1 MKQKTIAERMNAEG
15 IIRSE
20 PATWVDNES
29 VMQAGRLILTKA
41 HLLFMLNG
49 ALDVAIPIDLDTINS
64 ISNGQLFTDPNI
76 LTITYLQYNT
86 SRFSVLNYEEW
97 EHDIEQQRMQ
107 PNV

>member
-1 MKQKTIAERMNAEG
+1 MKQKTIEDRMKAEG
-15 IIRSE
+15 IVKSE

-49 ALDVAIPIDLDTINS
+49 ALDIAIPIDLDTVNS
-64 ISNGQLFTDPNI
+64 ISHEHLLTDHNI
-76 LTITYLQYNT
+76 LAVTYLQYHT
-86 SRFSVLNYEEW
+86 ARFSVLNYEEW
-97 EHDIEQQRMQ
+97 EHAIEQQRMQ